1 MGVTPS
7 KDFNEETKVWS
18 GPTKKPIY
26 HDDVAIGQILYMR
39 LTSHPENVLQI
50 NDTEG
55 TTHTNEEILSLS
67 RKLAMSLLEM
77 GLTQTDFVGIMASNT
92 TLAMPVCFGCLFIG
106 TPFHPCDVTF
116 TKEATVYAWRK
127 TKPKVIFCDVAVYGI
142 CKDVSEELGLN
153 STIFTLNDHI
163 AGVKNVVDL
172 FVNRDMKEMFFQP
185 SEVPSGEQTAVILCS
200 SGSTG
205 LSKAVTIS
213 HKFLTRAAG
222 LL

>member
-18 GPTKKPIY
+18 GPTKNPIY
-26 HDDVAIGQILYMR
+26 HDDVAIGQVLYLR
-39 LTSHPENVLQI
+39 LTSSPKNVLQI

-67 RKLAMSLLEM
+67 RKVAMSLLEM

-106 TPFHPCDVTF
+106 TPIHPCDVTF
-116 TKEATVYAWRK
+116 SKEATIYAWRK
-127 TKPKVIFCDVAVYGI
+127 TKPKIIFCDGAVYEV

-153 STIFTLNDHI
+153 STIFTLNDDI
-163 AGVKNVVDL
+163 DGVKSVQDL
-172 FVNRDMKEMFFQP
+172 FVDRGMKEIFFQP
-185 SEVPSGEQTAVILCS
+185 SEVPSGDQTAVILCS

-213 HKFLTRAAG
+213 HKFLTNTAG